1 MGNRMLCLALS
12 ATTYTVLMLTKHD
25 VVCIVRWCM
34 RLVLQVVAYVQKFGT
49 KQWAR
54 IAQVQHFLKNIIAYP
69 RCSKFSTYCSL
80 LCVLALVITAFR
92 SNT

>member
-1 MGNRMLCLALS
+1 
-12 ATTYTVLMLTKHD
+12 
-25 VVCIVRWCM
+25 
-34 RLVLQVVAYVQKFGT
+34 
-49 KQWAR
+49 
-54 IAQVQHFLKNIIAYP
+54 VQHFLKNIIAYP

>member
-1 MGNRMLCLALS
+1 MPGAVCHHLHHA
-12 ATTYTVLMLTKHD
+12 D
-25 VVCIVRWCM
+25 VDQTRRLCIVRWCM

-54 IAQVQHFLKNIIAYP
+54 IAQVQHFLKNKIAYP